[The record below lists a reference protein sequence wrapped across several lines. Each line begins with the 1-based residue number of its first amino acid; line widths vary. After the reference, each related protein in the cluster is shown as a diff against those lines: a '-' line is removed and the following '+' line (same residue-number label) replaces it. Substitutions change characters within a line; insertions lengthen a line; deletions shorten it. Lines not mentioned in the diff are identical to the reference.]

1 MDHAAATLKI
11 PSEVGDMRIVQDA
24 ILQRMHDAGFN
35 GDSCFAVKLAL
46 EESLVNAVKH
56 GNHFDPNRSVTIR
69 YEITPDCVRINVKD
83 EGAGF
88 DPQKVPDPTAAENL
102 TKPSGRGIM
111 LMRAYMDEV
120 TYGDGGRS
128 VTLVKRKR

>member
-1 MDHAAATLKI
+1 MDHATTTLKI
-11 PSEVGDMRIVQDA
+11 PSEVDDIRIVQDT
-24 ILQRMHDAGFN
+24 IMERMHDAGFN

-56 GNHFDPNRSVTIR
+56 GNHFDPKRSVTIQ
-69 YEITPDCVRINVKD
+69 YAITPDCVRISVKD

-88 DPQKVPDPTAAENL
+88 DPQKVPDPTAVENL

-128 VTLVKRKR
+128 VTLVKKKR

>member
-1 MDHAAATLKI
+1 MDHATATLKI
-11 PSEVGDMRIVQDA
+11 PSEVDDIRIVQDT
-24 ILQRMHDAGFN
+24 IMERMHDAGFN

-46 EESLVNAVKH
+46 EQSIVNAVKH
-56 GNHFDPNRSVTIR
+56 GNQFDPKRSVTIQ
-69 YEITPDCVRINVKD
+69 YAITPDCVRISVKD

-88 DPQKVPDPTAAENL
+88 DPQKVPDPTAVENL

-128 VTLVKRKR
+128 VTLVKKKR

>member
-1 MDHAAATLKI
+1 MDHATATFKF
-11 PSEVGDMRIVQDA
+11 PSEVDEIRVVQDT
-24 ILQRMHDAGFN
+24 IMEKMHDAGFN

-56 GNHFDPNRSVTIR
+56 GNHYNPQRCVTVR
-69 YEITPDCVRINVKD
+69 YDITPDCVRISVKD

-88 DPQKVPDPTAAENL
+88 DPKEVPDPTAEENL

-120 TYGDGGRS
+120 TYSDGGRS
-128 VTLVKRKR
+128 VTMVKKRR